1 MFWFC
6 ELLELVTYKST
17 VWGVRVVP
25 TENCYHWG
33 SGLGARGTESRAR
46 RVGQRAHDEH
56 TIHKHRGQSIVT
68 VTEKPLPRVS
78 QQQDVM
84 SKMFPCEAV
93 YLILAFSVLVSET
106 SAVCSHLQ
114 LPFHPSCSG
123 FHWNSLFTRTQRAV
137 LNRKPA
143 FRYQEAYGC
152 HIAFLQQKNCKSRL
166 PFASWL
172 HISYPASLGRFPLCH
187 QLLFFQYTWRLRL
200 SSPH

>member
-1 MFWFC
+1 MWSLAVSFCGFCFASLHQFVFWLC

-17 VWGVRVVP
+17 VWGARVVH

-33 SGLGARGTESRAR
+33 SGLGARGPESGAR
-46 RVGQRAHDEH
+46 QVGQRAHDEH
-56 TIHKHRGQSIVT
+56 TIHKHRGQSI

-114 LPFHPSCSG
+114 LPFHPSCLASTETPCLRE
-123 FHWNSLFTRTQRAV
+123 HRELF
-137 LNRKPA
+137 
-143 FRYQEAYGC
+143 
-152 HIAFLQQKNCKSRL
+152 
-166 PFASWL
+166 
-172 HISYPASLGRFPLCH
+172 
-187 QLLFFQYTWRLRL
+187 
-200 SSPH
+200 